1 VRYQAIRLRRRI
13 FGPVLRNRVSD
24 GNFQTVSGSTAR
36 AEKVLTLSKS
46 LVERLLEAYAST
58 ASRGA
63 IWTKVPSRGRLGRW
77 RTQKLQILDTTAAG
91 NYENAFDSG

>member
-1 VRYQAIRLRRRI
+1 VRCQAIRLRRRI

-24 GNFQTVSGSTAR
+24 GNFQTVSGSTR
-36 AEKVLTLSKS
+36 REPRKCSHFLS
-46 LVERLLEAYAST
+46 LVERLLEAYALT